1 MFGGDIAVDL
11 GTANTIIHVKGEG
24 VVLNEPSIVAKKVA
38 DEKIIGG
45 ECSAPGII
53 SLIASCKNEDVKKK
67 LDINMNSNILLIGC
81 EGNADENLYNK
92 LLSEGIKQ
100 I

>member
-1 MFGGDIAVDL
+1 ML
-11 GTANTIIHVKGEG
+11 ANSKFA
-24 VVLNEPSIVAKKVA
+24 NKKIV
-38 DEKIIGG
+38 GG

-53 SLIASCKNEDVKKK
+53 SLIASCKNNDIKEK
-67 LDINMNSNILLIGC
+67 LDINTNSNILLIGC

-92 LLSEGIKQ
+92 LLSEGINQ

>member
-1 MFGGDIAVDL
+1 ML
-11 GTANTIIHVKGEG
+11 ANSKF
-24 VVLNEPSIVAKKVA
+24 A
-38 DEKIIGG
+38 DEKIVGG

-53 SLIASCKNEDVKKK
+53 SLIASCNNDEVKKK

-92 LLSEGIKQ
+92 LLSEGINQ